1 MRVRRDIMRK
11 WCLVGFILILLVC
24 TVLGCSN
31 KHKNLTRIEYI
42 QMSTNGT
49 YSDTEI
55 VTDKKKLEKIE
66 RIFSKIK
73 WEENVAVKRKRIAD
87 IKATLFYEEDKNMPE
102 RLYEYEIWFHS
113 DINKVVLIG
122 DNDKQSYAM
131 LNKELSKELKEL
143 LNYEK

>member
-1 MRVRRDIMRK
+1 MRK
-11 WCLVGFILILLVC
+11 WCLVAFILILLVS

-31 KHKNLTRIEYI
+31 KLKNLTRIEYI

-49 YSDTEI
+49 YSDPEI

-66 RIFSKIK
+66 RIFSKIT

-102 RLYEYEIWFHS
+102 RLYEYDIWFHS
-113 DINKVVLIG
+113 DINKAVLIG
-122 DNDKQSYAM
+122 DNNKQSYAM

-143 LNYEK
+143 LNYGK

>member
-1 MRVRRDIMRK
+1 MGK
-11 WCLVGFILILLVC
+11 WCLVAFILILLVS

-42 QMSTNGT
+42 QTSTNGT
-49 YSDTEI
+49 YSDPEI

-66 RIFSKIK
+66 RIFSKIT

-113 DINKVVLIG
+113 DINKAVLIG
-122 DNDKQSYAM
+122 DNNKQSYAM
-131 LNKELSKELKEL
+131 LNKKLSKELKEL
-143 LNYEK
+143 LNYGK